1 MDMNFFRGVITVVLL
16 VAFVALWIWAWGSKR
31 RKHFEEAAKLPFRD
45 EEIRKQNEANGTSNK
60 GDENKT
66 GDSQ

>member
-1 MDMNFFRGVITVVLL
+1 MDINLFRGVITAVLL
-16 VAFVALWIWAWGSKR
+16 VAFVGLCIWAWSSKR

-45 EEIRKQNEANGTSNK
+45 EEIRKQNQPSEPSPAT
-60 GDENKT
+60 DENKA